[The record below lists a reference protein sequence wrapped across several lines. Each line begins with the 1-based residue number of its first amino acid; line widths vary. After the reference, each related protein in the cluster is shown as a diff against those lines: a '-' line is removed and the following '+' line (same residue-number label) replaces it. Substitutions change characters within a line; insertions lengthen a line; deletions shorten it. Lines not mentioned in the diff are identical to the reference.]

1 MKSTYLGWD
10 FHFNVHGNQ
19 IAADAITQAWLNP
32 PN

>member
-10 FHFNVHGNQ
+10 FHFNAHGNQ

-32 PN
+32 PK